1 MKQQAAEFAEP
12 FRSAIMAVPEG
23 TEVIDVRLADWPCLE
38 WDNRRG
44 RATLVGDAAH
54 AMTMCKWSPSA
65 PLTGAHSTDSGT
77 RSWGGCESWNY
88 GRGEFGG

>member
-1 MKQQAAEFAEP
+1 MDSTERLKKMKQQAAEFAEP

-23 TEVIDVRLADWPCLE
+23 TEVTDVRLADWPCLE

-54 AMTMCKWSPSA
+54 AMTMCKWFFFISFCWYPQ
-65 PLTGAHSTDSGT
+65 
-77 RSWGGCESWNY
+77 Y
-88 GRGEFGG
+88 